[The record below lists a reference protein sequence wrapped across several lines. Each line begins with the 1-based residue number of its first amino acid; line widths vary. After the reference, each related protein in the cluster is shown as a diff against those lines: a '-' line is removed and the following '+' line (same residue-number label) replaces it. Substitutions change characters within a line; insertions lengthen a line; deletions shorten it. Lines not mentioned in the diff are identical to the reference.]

1 MSEDTGEKS
10 HDPTDHRREEFHK
23 QGRFA
28 RSRDLGSLAAMAA
41 AIAAL
46 LGLREGISRAIDL
59 LFARTHGDLTALV
72 RGDGPL
78 VFETASAALMAVAA
92 PAAVAAAIGAIV
104 AGVAQTGIR
113 FDSDMLDFK
122 PERLDP
128 MARLGQI
135 FSPKHASVET
145 LMALLRV
152 GIVGY
157 VAYSTL
163 LAEIPAL
170 LTLTFASP
178 VVGLRDLLA
187 AVLRMVLR
195 ILGALAVLSV
205 ADYAQS
211 RFFLEKEMRMT
222 LKELKEEMRSAEGDP
237 KAKGRM
243 RSRARALAR
252 SRMLGDV
259 KKADVVVTNPTH
271 VSVALRYREGD
282 PAPMVIAKGHD
293 EVALHIRSE
302 ARRHGIPILES
313 RALAR
318 ALDAEVKI
326 GRPIPGAHFA
336 AVAHVLAFVFRLR
349 GRRAPGGTR
358 RA

>member
-1 MSEDTGEKS
+1 VADDSGEKT
-10 HDPTDHRREEFHK
+10 HDPTEHRREEFHK

-46 LGLREGISRAIDL
+46 LGLRESTSRAIDL
-59 LFARTHGDLTALV
+59 LFARTHGDLSAFA
-72 RGDGPL
+72 RGDGAL
-78 VFETASAALMAVAA
+78 VWTTASAALVAVAV
-92 PAAVAAAIGAIV
+92 PAAVAAAIGAII
-104 AGVAQTGIR
+104 AGVAQTGFR
-113 FDSDMLDFK
+113 WDSDMLEFK
-122 PERLDP
+122 MERLDP
-128 MARLGQI
+128 LPRLGQI
-135 FSPKHASVET
+135 FSPKKASVET

-152 GIVGY
+152 GLVGY

-163 LAEIPAL
+163 LAEVPAL

-178 VVGLRDLLA
+178 VVGLRDLTA
-187 AVLRMVLR
+187 AILRMVLR
-195 ILGALAVLSV
+195 ILGALLILSV

-211 RFFLEKEMRMT
+211 RFFLEREMMMS
-222 LKELKEEMRSAEGDP
+222 LKELKEEMRSQDGDP
-237 KAKGRM
+237 RTKARLRG
-243 RSRARALAR
+243 RARAL
-252 SRMLGDV
+252 SRRRMMGDV
-259 KKADVVVTNPTH
+259 KKADVIVTNPTH

-282 PAPMVIAKGHD
+282 PAPMVVAKGHD
-293 EVALHIRSE
+293 DVALAIRAE

-326 GRPIPGAHFA
+326 GQPISGAHYA
-336 AVAHVLAFVFRLR
+336 AVAHVLAFVFKLR
-349 GRRAPGGTR
+349 GRRTANGTR

>member
-1 MSEDTGEKS
+1 VADDSGEKS

-46 LGLREGISRAIDL
+46 LGLREEISRAIDL

-72 RGDGPL
+72 RGDGSL
-78 VFETASAALMAVAA
+78 VWRTAWAALAAVVM
-92 PAAVAAAIGAIV
+92 PAAIAAALGGIV

-113 FDSDMLDFK
+113 FDTDMLDFK
-122 PERLDP
+122 PERLNP
-128 MARLGQI
+128 LPRLGEM
-135 FSPKHASVET
+135 FSPKKAATET

-152 GIVGY
+152 GVVGY

-163 LAEIPAL
+163 LAEVPAF

-178 VVGLRDLLA
+178 VVATRDLLA

-195 ILGALAVLSV
+195 ILGALAIISV

-211 RFFLEKEMRMT
+211 RFFLEREMRMS
-222 LKELKEEMRSAEGDP
+222 LKELKEEMRSQEGDP

-243 RSRARALAR
+243 RGRQRALAR

-259 KKADVVVTNPTH
+259 KKADVIVTNPTH
-271 VSVALRYREGD
+271 VAVALRYRDGD

-293 EVALHIRSE
+293 EVALHIRRE

-326 GRPIPGAHFA
+326 GKPIPGAHFA

-349 GRRAPGGTR
+349 GRRPAGGTR